1 MNSNNYNFL
10 RESYSSRLSG
20 RLNRPIW
27 ERMHLDLPL
36 LLGLAALI
44 IAGLFILYS
53 ASNKSLVIVFQ
64 QLLRFGL
71 GIFIMAVLAQ
81 VPPRYYSLLAPWLF
95 GFGLLL
101 LLAVLAIGHSG
112 RGAQRWLP
120 IGPIRFQP
128 SEIMKLATPM
138 MLAWILSKKSLPPK
152 LWQLLICLV
161 LIIIP
166 AALVLKQP
174 DLGTTIIIMTAGV
187 SVLLLAGIRWRYTI
201 GALIL
206 AAVSTPVIWKFMH
219 GYQRQRILTLF
230 NPENDPLGT
239 GYHIIQSKIAIGS
252 GGLFG
257 KGWLHG
263 TQSHLQFLPEHATDF
278 IFSVAGEE
286 LGFIGAIVL
295 LTLFISIVLRC
306 LFISSQA
313 QDTFTRLLAGSL
325 TLTFFV
331 SFFVN
336 ISMVSGILP
345 VVGVPLPLIS
355 YGGTSMVTMLAGF
368 GMIMSIHT
376 HRKLLGS

>member
-10 RESYSSRLSG
+10 RESYNYRLNG

-27 ERMHLDLPL
+27 QRMHLDLPL
-36 LLGLAALI
+36 VLGLLALI
-44 IAGLFILYS
+44 VAGLFVLFS
-53 ASNKSLVIVFQ
+53 ADNKNMTMALQ
-64 QLLRFGL
+64 QVARFGL
-71 GIFIMAVLAQ
+71 GLCIMAALAQ
-81 VPPRYYSLLAPWLF
+81 IPPRYYALIAPWLF
-95 GFGLLL
+95 GVGLLL
-101 LLAVLAIGHSG
+101 LLAVLAVGHTG
-112 RGAQRWLP
+112 NGAQRWLP

-138 MLAWILSKKSLPPK
+138 MLAWILSKKPLPPK
-152 LWQLLICLV
+152 LWQLALCGILM
-161 LIIIP
+161 IIP
-166 AALVLKQP
+166 VALVLKQP
-174 DLGTTIIIMTAGV
+174 DLGTAIMILAAGV
-187 SVLLLAGIRWRYTI
+187 SVLLLAGIRWRYVT
-201 GALIL
+201 GAALL
-206 AAVSTPVIWKFMH
+206 AGISAPIIWKFMH
-219 GYQRQRILTLF
+219 DYQRQRILTLF
-230 NPENDPLGT
+230 DPENDPLGT

-286 LGFIGAIVL
+286 LGFIGAIVF
-295 LTLFISIVLRC
+295 LTLFMSIVLRC

-336 ISMVSGILP
+336 IGMVSGILP
-345 VVGVPLPLIS
+345 VVGVPLPLVS
-355 YGGTSMVTMLAGF
+355 YGGSSMITMLAGF